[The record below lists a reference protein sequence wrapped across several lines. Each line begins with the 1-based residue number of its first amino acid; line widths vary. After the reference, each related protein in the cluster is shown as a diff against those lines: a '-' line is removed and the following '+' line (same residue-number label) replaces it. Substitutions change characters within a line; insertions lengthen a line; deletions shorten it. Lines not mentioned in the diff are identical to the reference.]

1 MQVGPNLQ
9 HFNKG
14 RAAAV
19 RIFAMLERKPTID
32 ASAGGQR
39 LESVSGTISLQG
51 VNFTYPARPDVPV
64 LKNFCL
70 EVPAGK

>member
-1 MQVGPNLQ
+1 MGPNLQ

-19 RIFAMLERKPTID
+19 RIFAMLERKPVINT
-32 ASAGGQR
+32 SAGGQR
-39 LESVSGTISLQG
+39 LDSVSGTISLKN
-51 VNFTYPARPDVPV
+51 VNFTYPSRPDMAV

>member
-1 MQVGPNLQ
+1 VGPNLQ

-19 RIFAMLERKPTID
+19 RIFAMLERKPAISV
-32 ASAGGQR
+32 SAGGQH
-39 LESVSGTISLQG
+39 LEAVSGSISLKA